1 LERAR
6 SAEAQ
11 GAALHLDSD
20 PIHFTGHVMNAP
32 LASSSNPASGMA
44 PTRGTSPA
52 LLVGAG
58 LAAGVF
64 AAAAG
69 ALVWQKVSTPAV
81 LPASEPAA
89 SAVVLPASAA
99 ASIASVA
106 SAPVVAQAAS
116 PVAPPVPVHKPVH
129 KPVSQTHTPA
139 AVAETPSA
147 PVTTVQAPPAPPVKA
162 VCTNCGVVES
172 VQEEKHKGHGT
183 GMGAVAGGV
192 VGGVVGNQFGK
203 NSRIIGAIGGALLGH
218 QIERDVRS
226 TVDYRIS
233 VRMEDGSRQTVTQ
246 AQSVPVGTHV
256 TVQNGVLRVNNGAAD
271 SSSGSY

>member
-1 LERAR
+1 
-6 SAEAQ
+6 
-11 GAALHLDSD
+11 
-20 PIHFTGHVMNAP
+20 MNAP

-81 LPASEPAA
+81 LPVAAPAA

-116 PVAPPVPVHKPVH
+116 TVAPPVPVHKPVH
-129 KPVSQTHTPA
+129 KPVSKTHAP
-139 AVAETPSA
+139 AVATEAPAPSA
-147 PVTTVQAPPAPPVKA
+147 SVTTVQAPPAPPVKA

-233 VRMEDGSRQTVTQ
+233 VRMEDGSHQTVTQ

-256 TVQNGVLRVNNGAAD
+256 TVQNGALRVNNGAAD
-271 SSSGSY
+271 SSSSGSY

>member
-1 LERAR
+1 
-6 SAEAQ
+6 
-11 GAALHLDSD
+11 
-20 PIHFTGHVMNAP
+20 MNAP
-32 LASSSNPASGMA
+32 LASSSNPASGMV

-81 LPASEPAA
+81 LPVSAPAA

-99 ASIASVA
+99 VSVASVA

-116 PVAPPVPVHKPVH
+116 PVAPAPVHKATH
-129 KPVSQTHTPA
+129 KPVSKTHAPA
-139 AVAETPSA
+139 AVTEAPAPSA
-147 PVTTVQAPPAPPVKA
+147 PVTTAQTPPPAPVKA

-233 VRMEDGSRQTVTQ
+233 VRMEDGSHQTVTQ

-256 TVQNGVLRVNNGAAD
+256 TVQNGALRVNNGAAD
-271 SSSGSY
+271 SSSGFY

>member
-1 LERAR
+1 
-6 SAEAQ
+6 
-11 GAALHLDSD
+11 
-20 PIHFTGHVMNAP
+20 MNAP

-69 ALVWQKVSTPAV
+69 ALVWQKVSTPPV
-81 LPASEPAA
+81 VPQPEPVA
-89 SAVVLPASAA
+89 SAVMTLPASAA

-116 PVAPPVPVHKPVH
+116 PVAPPAPVHKASH
-129 KPVSQTHTPA
+129 KPVSKTHTPA
-139 AVAETPSA
+139 AVAEAPTSSA

-226 TVDYRIS
+226 TMDYKIS
-233 VRMEDGSRQTVTQ
+233 VRMEDGSHQTVTQ

-256 TVQNGVLRVNNGAAD
+256 TVQNGALRVNNGAAD
-271 SSSGSY
+271 SSGSGSY

>member
-1 LERAR
+1 
-6 SAEAQ
+6 
-11 GAALHLDSD
+11 
-20 PIHFTGHVMNAP
+20 MNAP
-32 LASSSNPASGMA
+32 LASSSNPVPGMA
-44 PTRGTSPA
+44 PARRTSPA

-69 ALVWQKVSTPAV
+69 ALVWQKVSTPTA
-81 LPASEPAA
+81 LPQPEPVA
-89 SAVVLPASAA
+89 SAVVALPASAPASMA
-99 ASIASVA
+99 AVA

-116 PVAPPVPVHKPVH
+116 PVVTPVPVHKTTH
-129 KPVSQTHTPA
+129 KPVNKTHAPA
-139 AVAETPSA
+139 AVTEAPASSV
-147 PVTTVQAPPAPPVKA
+147 PVTTVQTPPPAPVKA

-226 TVDYRIS
+226 TMDYKIS

-256 TVQNGVLRVNNGAAD
+256 TVQNGTLRVNNGAAD
-271 SSSGSY
+271 SGSSGSGSY

>member
-1 LERAR
+1 
-6 SAEAQ
+6 
-11 GAALHLDSD
+11 
-20 PIHFTGHVMNAP
+20 MNDP
-32 LASSSNPASGMA
+32 LASSSNPVPGMA
-44 PTRGTSPA
+44 PARRTSPA

-81 LPASEPAA
+81 LPQPEPVA
-89 SAVVLPASAA
+89 SAVMALPASAP
-99 ASIASVA
+99 ASIAAVA
-106 SAPVVAQAAS
+106 SAPVVAQAPS
-116 PVAPPVPVHKPVH
+116 PVAE
-129 KPVSQTHTPA
+129 A
-139 AVAETPSA
+139 AAASV
-147 PVTTVQAPPAPPVKA
+147 PVTTAQTPPPAPVKA

-203 NSRIIGAIGGALLGH
+203 NSRIIGAIGGALVGH

-226 TVDYRIS
+226 TMDYKIV
-233 VRMEDGSRQTVTQ
+233 VRMEDGSHQTVTQ

-256 TVQNGVLRVNNGAAD
+256 TVQNGALRVNNGAAD
-271 SSSGSY
+271 SGSSGSGSY

>member
-1 LERAR
+1 
-6 SAEAQ
+6 
-11 GAALHLDSD
+11 
-20 PIHFTGHVMNAP
+20 MNAP

-69 ALVWQKVSTPAV
+69 ALVWQKVSNPAV
-81 LPASEPAA
+81 LPEAAPAA

-99 ASIASVA
+99 ASVASVA

-116 PVAPPVPVHKPVH
+116 PVAPPVPVHKTPH
-129 KPVSQTHTPA
+129 KPVNRTHAPA
-139 AVAETPSA
+139 AVTEAPASSA

-256 TVQNGVLRVNNGAAD
+256 TVQNGALRVNNGAAD
-271 SSSGSY
+271 SSSSGSY

>member
-1 LERAR
+1 
-6 SAEAQ
+6 
-11 GAALHLDSD
+11 
-20 PIHFTGHVMNAP
+20 MNAP
-32 LASSSNPASGMA
+32 LASSSNPVPGMA
-44 PTRGTSPA
+44 PARRTSPA

-81 LPASEPAA
+81 LPQPEPVA
-89 SAVVLPASAA
+89 SAVMALPASAPASMA
-99 ASIASVA
+99 AVA

-116 PVAPPVPVHKPVH
+116 PVAAPAPVHKPVH
-129 KPVSQTHTPA
+129 KPVSKAPA
-139 AVAETPSA
+139 AVAETPAPSA
-147 PVTTVQAPPAPPVKA
+147 PVTTAQTPPPAPVKA

-203 NSRIIGAIGGALLGH
+203 TSRIIGAIGGALVGH

-226 TVDYRIS
+226 TMDYKIV
-233 VRMEDGSRQTVTQ
+233 VRMEDGSHQTVTQ

-256 TVQNGVLRVNNGAAD
+256 TVQNGALRVNNGAAD
-271 SSSGSY
+271 SGSSGSGSY